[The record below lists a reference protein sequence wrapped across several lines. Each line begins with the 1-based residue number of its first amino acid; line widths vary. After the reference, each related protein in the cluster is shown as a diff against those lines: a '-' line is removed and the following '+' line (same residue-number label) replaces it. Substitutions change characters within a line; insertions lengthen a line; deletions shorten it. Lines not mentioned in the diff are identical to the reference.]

1 VEPDPNKP
9 KPRAERWFARPDGAP
24 MFFAGIW
31 RDWPGDCGP
40 GAKPVAGP
48 HRIFAFLTCEPNG
61 EVAPI
66 HPKAMPVVLSPAEA
80 HAWLAEVLAL
90 QKPLADDELVLLERE

>member
-1 VEPDPNKP
+1 
-9 KPRAERWFARPDGAP
+9 
-24 MFFAGIW
+24 MFFAGIC
-31 RDWPGDCGP
+31 RDWPGDCWP

-48 HRIFAFLTCEPNG
+48 HRIFASMTCEPNG
-61 EVAPI
+61 VVAPI

-80 HAWLAEVLAL
+80 HAWLAEALGL